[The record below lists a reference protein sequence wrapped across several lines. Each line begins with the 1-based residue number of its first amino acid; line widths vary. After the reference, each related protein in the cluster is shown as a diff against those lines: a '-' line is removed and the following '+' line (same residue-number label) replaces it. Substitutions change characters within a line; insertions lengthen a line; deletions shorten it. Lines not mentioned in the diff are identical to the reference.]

1 MASLDDES
9 VEIKGLRKEFAG
21 AAGPTVVLAGVDLS
35 VARGESVAIMGPS
48 GSGKS
53 TLLHIIGSLE
63 PPTSGCVMVGGVDPF
78 ALNGREAAAF
88 RNRKI
93 GFVFQD
99 HALLPQCTAIEN
111 VLIPTLAGKA
121 MAGGGAGPTADANP
135 ASDSNPAARAMELLE
150 KVGLGRR
157 AQSRP
162 VELSGGERQRVAI
175 ARALINR
182 PRLLLCD
189 EPTGNLDAETGKKIG
204 ELFVELQK
212 AEGVSLIVVTHNE
225 SFARA
230 FNRTMYLR
238 GGRLE

>member
-1 MASLDDES
+1 MALLNDKP
-9 VEIKGLRKEFAG
+9 VEIADLRKEFAG
-21 AAGPTVVLAGVDLS
+21 AAGPTVVLAGVDLT

-63 PPTSGCVMVGGVDPF
+63 PPTSGRVAVGGVDPF

-88 RNRKI
+88 RNRTV

-121 MAGGGAGPTADANP
+121 MAGGGAGP

-150 KVGLGRR
+150 KVGLGSR

-162 VELSGGERQRVAI
+162 AELSGGERQRVAI